1 MAMGAGVSRN
11 AGATGHSLHPA
22 PVEVGLSI
30 VVPLFNE
37 AEGLPILHA
46 TLTAVVRR
54 LRQERALT
62 TEMIYRIHNAWKIP
76 PELLIKPYRLRK
88 AA

>member
-1 MAMGAGVSRN
+1 LLAWATCPSRAQTMLTVLTQTRPFVVNRLGAARLRGE
-11 AGATGHSLHPA
+11 ALAHSEA
-22 PVEVGLSI
+22 EVG
-30 VVPLFNE
+30 
-37 AEGLPILHA
+37 
-46 TLTAVVRR
+46 
-54 LRQERALT
+54 RALT